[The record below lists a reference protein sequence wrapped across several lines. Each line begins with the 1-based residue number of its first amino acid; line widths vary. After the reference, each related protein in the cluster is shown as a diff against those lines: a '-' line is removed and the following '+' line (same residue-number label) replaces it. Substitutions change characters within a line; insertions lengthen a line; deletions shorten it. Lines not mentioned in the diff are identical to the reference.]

1 MDPALERFGDPRR
14 REATRRAVASMAAAL
29 ACAVATEGT
38 ALLTSELLI
47 DGAAVTAAW
56 SVARLAVWVARALR
70 RVVRAAVA
78 A

>member
-1 MDPALERFGDPRR
+1 MDRALDRFGDPRR
-14 REATRRAVASMAAAL
+14 RVLTRRDVASVAAAL
-29 ACAVATEGT
+29 ACTAATEGT
-38 ALLTSELLI
+38 ALLAGKLLI

-56 SVARLAVWVARALR
+56 LVARLAVWVARSLR